1 MAGQGTLI
9 TATDYNTIQAKIA
22 LVLGSGSGDYGYGQS
37 VSSSSVAANAKIS
50 VTQWTNLRNDLVK
63 AYQHQTGITVANYSP
78 TDPGYTSGNDLK
90 IPTTALKLV
99 EIDRAA
105 YNTMADAITT
115 SRLAVPPSAQA
126 TRENLVAVQTR
137 TASWNGTLSQT
148 ITVSFADANA
158 ARYYF
163 NTGSRFEFSSSR
175 TGGVGGAKDISWSTI
190 LTGMATIYFNISTT
204 TCTGSG
210 NTSAIGYAGLTT
222 SDQVVFSKDVS
233 GSTYYPN
240 QFRLKARAPAANQII
255 FTLEW
260 ADASGQP
267 NAPWGTDED
276 VTGTLTSTVQV
287 YRSSGDVTVSLP
299 PAGTTAL

>member
-222 SDQVVFSKDVS
+222 SDQVVFSKDQKNIN
-233 GSTYYPN
+233 YHFY
-240 QFRLKARAPAANQII
+240 
-255 FTLEW
+255 
-260 ADASGQP
+260 GQ
-267 NAPWGTDED
+267 A
-276 VTGTLTSTVQV
+276 
-287 YRSSGDVTVSLP
+287 
-299 PAGTTAL
+299 